1 MNLFKKI
8 FSYFKP
14 KNPKLKHLVVAWDI
28 DGTLV
33 DSTHRVSFKEDG
45 SFDLDQWINCCTE
58 EHIMKDSLLPSYDI
72 FMAYQAMGF
81 TQICVT
87 ARVLCEADYK
97 FFKKHNMKFDAFL
110 HREDS
115 TELDQ
120 LLKSKKLKA
129 FFEQNDLIPYS
140 YWDDKQENLE
150 VADKFGLRTF
160 HASYMNEKLTKNNIR
175 EVNFTPKEFV

>member
-1 MNLFKKI
+1 MNFLQKI
-8 FSYFKP
+8 FSFFMPQNK
-14 KNPKLKHLVVAWDI
+14 KLKHLVVAWDI

-33 DSTHRVSFKEDG
+33 SSNHRVSFKNDG
-45 SFDLDQWINCCTE
+45 SFDLDYWIKHCTAE
-58 EHIMKDSLLPSYDI
+58 FIMKDELLPSYDI
-72 FMAYQAMGF
+72 FMAYQKMGF

-87 ARVLCEADYK
+87 ARVLCEADYA
-97 FFKKHNMKFDAFL
+97 FFKKHNMHFDAFL
-110 HREDS
+110 HRGDS
-115 TELDQ
+115 TELDE
-120 LLKSKKLKA
+120 LLKSKKLKS

-175 EVNFTPKEFV
+175 EVNFAPKEFV